1 MNKQTRRNFQNLPIR
16 RYHGGLDRQE
26 LGSGEGCNETL
37 RCATIGFRGR
47 GNSHIG
53 SIKGMQ
59 QREQGVK
66 LTALRDVDK
75 RCSKRRSQTQSR
87 WLSGYPRDVKKE
99 ELDVVTVATSNH
111 WHSLAAIWAVQAG
124 MMMFTWRSP

>member
-1 MNKQTRRNFQNLPIR
+1 MNKQTRRNFLKTSLYAGTTVAWTAKSWAQVK
-16 RYHGGLDRQE
+16 GA
-26 LGSGEGCNETL
+26 NETL

-66 LTALRDVDK
+66 LTALCDVDK
-75 RCSKRRSQTQSR
+75 KV
-87 WLSGYPRDVKKE
+87 LEAGAAKHKVAGYQDIRVMLEKE
-99 ELDVVTVATSNH
+99 ELL
-111 WHSLAAIWAVQAG
+111 SLIHI
-124 MMMFTWRSP
+124 

>member
-1 MNKQTRRNFQNLPIR
+1 MNKQTRRNFLKTSLYAGTTVGWTAKSWAQVK
-16 RYHGGLDRQE
+16 GA
-26 LGSGEGCNETL
+26 NETL

-66 LTALRDVDK
+66 LTALCDVDK
-75 RCSKRRSQTQSR
+75 KV
-87 WLSGYPRDVKKE
+87 LEAGAAKHKVAGYQDCLLYTSPSPRDR
-99 ELDVVTVATSNH
+99 
-111 WHSLAAIWAVQAG
+111 G
-124 MMMFTWRSP
+124 

>member
-1 MNKQTRRNFQNLPIR
+1 MPT
-16 RYHGGLDRQE
+16 
-26 LGSGEGCNETL
+26 TL

-66 LTALRDVDK
+66 LTALCDVDK
-75 RCSKRRSQTQSR
+75 KV
-87 WLSGYPRDVKKE
+87 LEAGAAKHKVAGYQDIRVMLETE
-99 ELDVVTVATSNH
+99 ELDVVMWPPRTTGTASPP
-111 WHSLAAIWAVQAG
+111 SGLSRPAR
-124 MMMFTWRSP
+124 MFTWRSP